1 MMTAKHTCTCGYPHT
16 CPGGIASARE
26 CRCPVGKES
35 TAHSRWQNA
44 IRDLSYAIGC
54 TLFALALGACS
65 TRPIPTTTLETPTAA
80 RTATSSPT
88 SPPPPTDTPT
98 RTAIPTRTPIA
109 LPTLSATPFPYERSP
124 LAILI
129 EADVWGQSSSSRDA
143 HVPLFRLYGD
153 GYVVFAGA
161 NAPLSTGLDA
171 VVRTGWLSESEIHGL
186 LTYLNQ
192 VAFLNLKDYYEPRPK
207 PADAPTAF
215 ISVYLTKVKTVR
227 VYAPSHESTPLPF
240 SDALKRILQ
249 TLPSDAQTFTPGDGY
264 LQATDAGPL
273 ANFTAKDNLTD
284 WQISNVRLAGAANGI
299 TVSGSTYAQIVAL
312 RADKPTAGLFREGE
326 HVYRVRFEPKLPR
339 AVYLTDALGMIL
351 NAPREFDGRI
361 FEIVG
366 YYRGWNLY
374 GEARGNPVTRSDWT
388 IADDGGAMY
397 VTGATVRGL
406 DTGARADAWNVVRL
420 SAKVVYVRLGTSY
433 LEARRVENLTPESP
447 TPQAQPSPAATAT
460 PAGIASADAA
470 LAAVQARFPDMAKI
484 KKAVP
489 GTIGATTDIKIFDRG
504 EGWEIAFV
512 EGWGDCFA
520 GCINNRYFYFSVRKD
535 GRITK
540 VGEYARIYNETTNSF
555 QTSGVPMWGVPR

>member
-1 MMTAKHTCTCGYPHT
+1 
-16 CPGGIASARE
+16 
-26 CRCPVGKES
+26 
-35 TAHSRWQNA
+35 
-44 IRDLSYAIGC
+44 
-54 TLFALALGACS
+54 
-65 TRPIPTTTLETPTAA
+65 
-80 RTATSSPT
+80 
-88 SPPPPTDTPT
+88 
-98 RTAIPTRTPIA
+98 
-109 LPTLSATPFPYERSP
+109 
-124 LAILI
+124 
-129 EADVWGQSSSSRDA
+129 
-143 HVPLFRLYGD
+143 LYGD

-406 DTGARADAWNVVRL
+406 DPGARADAWNVVRL